1 MEKRKNDE
9 FYEKAGHRTIFHELI
24 NSPHLPT
31 EEKGTIRI
39 IQEAGAMVG
48 AGGESTSQVITAFVY
63 CLLANPQVLSRLRE
77 ELRTVIP
84 TADSPAPSLRQ
95 LEALPYLVRV
105 FHHPRAKHSS
115 VLKAADTDW
124 MRERSVEGC

>member
-24 NSPHLPT
+24 NSPHLPE
-31 EEKGTIRI
+31 EEKGTTRI

-63 CLLANPQVLSRLRE
+63 SLLANPQVLSRLRE
-77 ELRTVIP
+77 ELRSVIP
-84 TADSPAPSLRQ
+84 NADSPAPTLRQ
-95 LEALPYLVRV
+95 LEALPYLVGDNSCWAQIVIGHGLSLRPDGV
-105 FHHPRAKHSS
+105 R
-115 VLKAADTDW
+115 
-124 MRERSVEGC
+124 